1 MELLAQQ
8 NLLTSAIELVG
19 RAINKRSP
27 LPICKHILARTQG
40 RQTTLEATDLDM
52 AIRTTVPSFAFEEGS
67 VAIDGL
73 PAQSLLKALQKSDE
87 NLTLK
92 SSPEGGLSIKSSAGS
107 YSVTTLPAEEFPDI
121 DYSHQGQLIQTSAL
135 SFKEALQQVLFSV
148 ADTTESRAVMAGV
161 LFEIDGYRIKLVST
175 DGRRMSKAELEVYNQ
190 EPMQGRAI
198 VPAGV
203 LEEIVRSIKCE
214 QVITISFSGS
224 FRCTIGDTVFY
235 SRQLEGQFPDYNRVI
250 PSLSAYQSVMRADRK
265 KLLGAVRRILKS
277 TKPAS
282 RKDFKEPFHFRIGDF
297 GALKVTCDQKNIGK
311 AEEVLPVVYQGKD
324 LHIAFNGTY
333 LEEVLDALDS
343 EEVEFYFQDDTR
355 SAKVNPYGA
364 GQYAHILMP
373 VRIREAVAQ

>member
-27 LPICKHILARTQG
+27 LPICKHILARTSG

-92 SSPEGGLSIKSSAGS
+92 SSPEGGLSIKSSAGN

-121 DYSHQGQLIQTSAL
+121 DYAHQGVVLQVSAL
-135 SFKEALQQVLFSV
+135 GFKEALQQVLFSV
-148 ADTTESRAVMAGV
+148 ADTTESRAVMTGV
-161 LFEIDGYRIKLVST
+161 LFEIDGYRINLVSI
-175 DGRRMSKAELEVYNQ
+175 DGRRMSKTEIEISAEEPVYSN
-190 EPMQGRAI
+190 AI
-198 VPAGV
+198 VPAAV
-203 LEEIVRSIKCE
+203 LKEVERSIKTE
-214 QVITISFSGS
+214 KMVVLSFSES
-224 FRCTIGDTVFY
+224 FRCTIEDTVFY
-235 SRQLEGQFPDYNRVI
+235 SRLLQGSFPEYKQVI
-250 PSLSAYQSVMRADRK
+250 PSPTAYQSVMRAERK
-265 KLLGAVRRILKS
+265 KLLGAIRRIQKS

-282 RKDFKEPFHFRIGDF
+282 RKDFREPFHLNIGDF
-297 GALKVTCDQKNIGK
+297 GALKVTCDQKNVGK

-343 EEVEFYFQDDTR
+343 EEVEFHFQDETR
-355 SAKVNPYGA
+355 SAKVKPYGPSD
-364 GQYAHILMP
+364 YAHILMP
-373 VRIREAVAQ
+373 VRIREVA